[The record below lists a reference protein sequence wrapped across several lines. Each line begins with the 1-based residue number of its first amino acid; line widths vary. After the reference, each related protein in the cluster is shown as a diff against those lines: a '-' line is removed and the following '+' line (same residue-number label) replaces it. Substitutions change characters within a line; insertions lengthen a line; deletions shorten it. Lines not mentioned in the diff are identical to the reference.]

1 MKKGTFIVHCD
12 WENIFDELCE
22 LEKAKLIM
30 AIFAYVNRGEIP
42 KLSKGSGVSIAFKS
56 IMREIDNDEGWQN
69 E

>member
-1 MKKGTFIVHCD
+1 MKKGTFIMHCD

-22 LEKAKLIM
+22 FEKAKLIM

-42 KLSKGSGVSIAFKS
+42 KFSKGSGVSIAFKP